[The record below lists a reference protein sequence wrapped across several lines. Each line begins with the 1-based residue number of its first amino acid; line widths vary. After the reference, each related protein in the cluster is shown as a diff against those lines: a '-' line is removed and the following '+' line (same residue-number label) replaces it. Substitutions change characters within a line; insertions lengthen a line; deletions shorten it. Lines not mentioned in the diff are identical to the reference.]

1 MITSVI
7 YLVAAEL
14 SVFMTRKKI
23 YSWLKDVDDFETING
38 EVENEVLSP
47 VNSMETE
54 EKNVSAIN
62 NIKWDL

>member
-23 YSWLKDVDDFETING
+23 YSWLKDVDDFETINV

-47 VNSMETE
+47 VNNMETE

>member
-1 MITSVI
+1 M
-7 YLVAAEL
+7 
-14 SVFMTRKKI
+14 
-23 YSWLKDVDDFETING
+23 DDFETING

-47 VNSMETE
+47 VNNMETE